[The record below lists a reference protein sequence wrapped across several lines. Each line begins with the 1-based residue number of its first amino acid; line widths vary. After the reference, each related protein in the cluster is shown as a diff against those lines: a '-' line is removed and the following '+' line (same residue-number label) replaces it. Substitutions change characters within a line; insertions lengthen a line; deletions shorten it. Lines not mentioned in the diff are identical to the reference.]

1 MIKVEHLTKR
11 YGRTT
16 AVDDLSFEVAEGEI
30 VGFLGPNGAGKT
42 TTMRIL
48 SGYMP
53 ATGGTAIVAGLDV
66 FSDSLEVRR
75 RIGYLPESVPLYTDM
90 RVNEYL
96 KYRGRIK
103 GLRGKR
109 LRTRL
114 DEVVSLCGLGDVR
127 RRIIGHLSKGY
138 SQRVGIADSLIHNP
152 EVLILDEPT
161 IGLDPNQIR
170 QIRNLIKGLAGQH
183 TVLLSSHILP
193 EVEMT
198 CNRVLIIN
206 KGKII
211 ASDTPGNLIGI
222 GASNPRIIAEIK
234 GPCDAVLSKLRAMK
248 GVLGVKQD
256 SAGEWTRYICDYEK
270 GSDTRA
276 AIFAIVSANGWMLRE
291 LKEDKRNLE
300 DVFVSLTTSESSG
313 GETGRQ

>member
-30 VGFLGPNGAGKT
+30 VCFLGPNGAGKT

-96 KYRGRIK
+96 KYRGRLK

-114 DEVVSLCGLGDVR
+114 DEVVSLCGLTDVR

-138 SQRVGIADSLIHNP
+138 GQRVGIADSLIHNP

-170 QIRNLIKGLAGQH
+170 QIRNLIKGLSGQH

-222 GASNPRIIAEIK
+222 GAGNPRIIAEIK
-234 GPCDAVLSKLRAMK
+234 GPCDAVLAKLRAMK
-248 GVLGVKQD
+248 GVLGVKHD
-256 SAGEWTRYICDYEK
+256 SSDEWTRYTCDYEK
-270 GSDTRA
+270 SSDVRA
-276 AIFAIVSANGWMLRE
+276 AIFAVVSTNGWMLRE

-313 GETGRQ
+313 VETGR